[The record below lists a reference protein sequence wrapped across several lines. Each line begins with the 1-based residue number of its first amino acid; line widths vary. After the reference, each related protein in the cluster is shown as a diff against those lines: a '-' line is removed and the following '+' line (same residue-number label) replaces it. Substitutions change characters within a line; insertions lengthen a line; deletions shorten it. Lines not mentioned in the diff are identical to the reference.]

1 MTSPLD
7 VKDQVAPCGITCG
20 TCDLGNG
27 TVAETAKRTIELINN
42 IGIKEWAP
50 ATPGGAELDWD
61 ATEKTLGWMT
71 KYAYCA
77 GCEKGGGPPDCAIRT
92 CAKEKGYGL
101 CNECDELAGCNK
113 FDWLG
118 DYSKVLKGNLEG
130 YRGMSKEEILAEALP
145 ETS

>member
-1 MTSPLD
+1 MTSPID
-7 VKDQVAPCGITCG
+7 VKNQVGPCGITCG
-20 TCDLGNG
+20 SCDLGNG
-27 TVAETAKRTIELINN
+27 TAAETAKKTIELINS

-50 ATPGGAELDWD
+50 VTPGGAELDWE

-77 GCEKGGGPPDCAIRT
+77 GCERGGGPPDCAIRA

-101 CNECDELAGCNK
+101 CNECGGLAGCTK

-118 DYSKVLKGNLEG
+118 DYSRVLKGNLEG
-130 YRGMSKEEILAEALP
+130 YRGRSKEEIAREAIDQV
-145 ETS
+145 

>member
-7 VKDQVAPCGITCG
+7 VKKQVAPCGITCG

-27 TVAETAKRTIELINN
+27 TVARTAKKTKELINS
-42 IGIKEWAP
+42 IGIKDWAP
-50 ATPGGAELDWD
+50 AVPGGVELNWD
-61 ATEKTLGWMT
+61 ATEKTLEWIT

-77 GCEKGGGPPDCAIRT
+77 GCEKGGGPPDCAIRM
-92 CAKEKGYGL
+92 CANEKGYEL
-101 CNECDELAGCNK
+101 CNECEDLTDCNK

-118 DYSKVLKGNLEG
+118 AHSKVLKGTLEG
-130 YRGMSKEEILAEALP
+130 YRGMSKEEIVAEALS